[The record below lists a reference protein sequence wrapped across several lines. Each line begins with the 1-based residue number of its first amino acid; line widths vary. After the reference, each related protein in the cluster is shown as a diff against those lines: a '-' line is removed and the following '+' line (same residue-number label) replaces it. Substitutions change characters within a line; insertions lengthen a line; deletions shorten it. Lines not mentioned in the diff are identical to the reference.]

1 MSHPPVVRV
10 ALVGCGAVSQRY
22 YAPALQE
29 LARHRLLHV
38 SALYDPEPRNVTR
51 IEQSFPGAYRAGDL
65 AGLPTQQID
74 LAIVASPPRYH
85 ADQTITLLRSGLSV
99 LCEKPMATSVTE
111 AEAMIEAAGSAPGI
125 LAIGLFRR
133 FFPAAQTIHRI
144 ISLGVLGELISVTCS
159 EGRPFRWP
167 VQSPTYFSR
176 ATANGGVLMD
186 IGVHVLDLLLWW
198 LGQPEII
205 LYEDDAMGGIEANCR
220 LRCRWPGGTT
230 GEIRL
235 SRDCELPNRYVF
247 RGTRGR
253 LSWNV
258 DDVEGL
264 ELMLAESSLGLRAMI
279 HTLDERSALPALGR
293 PADNFQQSFI
303 AQIRNVV
310 AAVHGTE
317 PLRVPGE
324 EGILSLGLIEASYLR
339 RTLMPMPW
347 LGEDEQAR
355 ARRLNHDRY
364 ERGAPA
370 VGPGGGTP

>member
-99 LCEKPMATSVTE
+99 LCEKPMATSVAE

-144 ISLGVLGELISVTCS
+144 ISLGVLGEL
-159 EGRPFRWP
+159 
-167 VQSPTYFSR
+167 
-176 ATANGGVLMD
+176 
-186 IGVHVLDLLLWW
+186 
-198 LGQPEII
+198 
-205 LYEDDAMGGIEANCR
+205 
-220 LRCRWPGGTT
+220 
-230 GEIRL
+230 
-235 SRDCELPNRYVF
+235 
-247 RGTRGR
+247 
-253 LSWNV
+253 
-258 DDVEGL
+258 
-264 ELMLAESSLGLRAMI
+264 
-279 HTLDERSALPALGR
+279 
-293 PADNFQQSFI
+293 
-303 AQIRNVV
+303 
-310 AAVHGTE
+310 
-317 PLRVPGE
+317 
-324 EGILSLGLIEASYLR
+324 
-339 RTLMPMPW
+339 
-347 LGEDEQAR
+347 
-355 ARRLNHDRY
+355 
-364 ERGAPA
+364 
-370 VGPGGGTP
+370 